1 MQKWIA
7 AEVIV
12 LSVSLFEFTA
22 VVFLLL
28 LISMQC
34 SDIPLKKFI
43 VTFMYYRY
51 IPSAGLPG
59 ISKIGNLKPYT
70 FFGG

>member
-1 MQKWIA
+1 MQKWIV

-34 SDIPLKKFI
+34 SDIPLKK
-43 VTFMYYRY
+43 
-51 IPSAGLPG
+51 S
-59 ISKIGNLKPYT
+59 
-70 FFGG
+70 